1 MSMFFTFCI
10 QSTKRNSYKLA
21 KHQVIYS
28 IFYLKCFSYKAIM
41 LTVDVLEVKKKRS
54 KKRQIVHI
62 HNSMNKY
69 VNTFVVFFFLWG
81 LAV

>member
-1 MSMFFTFCI
+1 MLFTFCI

-21 KHQVIYS
+21 EHQVIYS
-28 IFYLKCFSYKAIM
+28 ICYLKCFSYKAIM
-41 LTVDVLEVKKKRS
+41 LTVDVLEVKKRDQT

-62 HNSMNKY
+62 PNSMNKY
-69 VNTFVVFFFLWG
+69 VNTFVVFSFLWG